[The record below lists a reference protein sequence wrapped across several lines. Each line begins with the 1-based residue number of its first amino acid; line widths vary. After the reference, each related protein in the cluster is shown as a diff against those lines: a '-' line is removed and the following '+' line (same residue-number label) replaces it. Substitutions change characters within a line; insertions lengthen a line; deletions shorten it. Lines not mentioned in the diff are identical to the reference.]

1 MCSLSYYLHFINICL
16 WVTLSKRL
24 AFCTAVFVN
33 SIHTHYSFMCFFFIF
48 FIYTTFSD
56 LVKLETTTQKY
67 HYNLAR
73 KWSSLDVTNI
83 HSSQL
88 TATQIY
94 GTWILMTFT
103 RRFCCN
109 TDIIPFKLLSCQCKY
124 YWYSW
129 K

>member
-1 MCSLSYYLHFINICL
+1 MLIVVLFALHQHLRPGHFIKETCILHSCL
-16 WVTLSKRL
+16 CQLYTHTLQL
-24 AFCTAVFVN
+24 HVFF
-33 SIHTHYSFMCFFFIF
+33 YYF

-67 HYNLAR
+67 HYNLAH

-109 TDIIPFKLLSCQCKY
+109 TDIIPFQRQSCQCKY